1 VGGAATRVTR
11 SRAVALGALCVVATA
26 AAAWSLAYPQNSL
39 GATLIRALTDCAA
52 VVALGLVVVP
62 MFDAPRHRDELAN
75 RAAGPLILVS
85 ATWAVAELARLF
97 AGAAEAAG
105 TSAVRVGLN
114 ITVQFATD
122 TAAGRSNLV
131 CLAAA
136 ALVCV
141 IAATAPRTSASA
153 VVAAGAAAIGMAGR
167 SLVGHLSASPLGGVA
182 VAVHTLA
189 AAVWCG
195 ALAALILTV
204 SHRGQWAR
212 VLPRFSQLSMVCVVV
227 LLVCGV
233 AGAVVTLGSP
243 ADLFATGYGR
253 VLTAKIV
260 VTAVLLGLAWRNRVG
275 WLPAAQ
281 AHRASASTS
290 HSRSRTELAIMAV
303 ALTFAAALAVTG

>member
-1 VGGAATRVTR
+1 MTRP
-11 SRAVALGALCVVATA
+11 RAVALGALCVVAAA

-39 GATLIRALTDCAA
+39 GATVIRALSDGAA
-52 VVALGLVVVP
+52 VVTLGLVVVP
-62 MFDAPRHRDELAN
+62 MFDEPRHRDELAN
-75 RAAGPLILVS
+75 RAAGPLILAS
-85 ATWAVAELARLF
+85 AMWAVAELVRLF
-97 AGAAEAAG
+97 VGAAEAAG
-105 TSAVRVGLN
+105 TSVLRIGLG

-136 ALVCV
+136 AVVCV
-141 IAATAPRTSASA
+141 IAAAAPRTSTS
-153 VVAAGAAAIGMAGR
+153 VVVVAGAAAIGMAGR

-195 ALAALILTV
+195 ALAALVLTT

-212 VLPRFSQLSMVCVVV
+212 VLPRFSRASLVCVVV

-233 AGAVVTLGSP
+233 AGAVVTLSSA

-253 VLTAKIV
+253 VLTAKVI
-260 VTAVLLGLAWRNRVG
+260 VTAVLVGLAWRNRIG

-281 AHRASASTS
+281 THRASAGTS
-290 HSRSRTELAIMAV
+290 HSRSRVELAIMAV